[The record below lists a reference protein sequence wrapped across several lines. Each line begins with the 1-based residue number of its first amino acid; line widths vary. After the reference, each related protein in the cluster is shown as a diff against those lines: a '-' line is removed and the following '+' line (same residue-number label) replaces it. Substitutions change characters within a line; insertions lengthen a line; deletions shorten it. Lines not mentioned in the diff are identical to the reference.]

1 MFRTIWQIMHGA
13 YRRRRSGIDGAD
25 IEHLRADLRFRLA
38 LVEYAYFGASGKRVA
53 RSTAELK
60 SLLGDKAMH
69 RYLKSLDPDL
79 RTQFVERF
87 QGSRRGSGADSRLR
101 PRAAPQ
107 SSRKDFGTLTLTPS
121 RTPAALASN
130 VVPIQHAARKTGTAG
145 GADRAPQRTL
155 HSPDDRSADEPAR

>member
-1 MFRTIWQIMHGA
+1 MFRTIWQIMHSA
-13 YRRRRSGIDGAD
+13 YTRRRSGIDVAD

-87 QGSRRGSGADSRLR
+87 QGSRRESGTHSR
-101 PRAAPQ
+101 PRPRTGPQ
-107 SSRKDFGTLTLTPS
+107 SSRKDSSTLTLTSS
-121 RTPAALASN
+121 RAPAALGSN
-130 VVPIQHAARKTGTAG
+130 VVPIHHAARKTGTAG
-145 GADRAPQRTL
+145 GGDPVSQRTFD
-155 HSPDDRSADEPAR
+155 SPDDRSADEPAR